1 MAILEL
7 IIFAATVVLLIMVLK
22 KLPLEKEVVK
32 RLSHEARQLTK
43 DEEDDDAGDEDVMAR
58 ADRLAQAGEY
68 QKAERIYLRLITKD
82 SQDASLYNKLALV
95 YLGDKNY
102 KDAAHALEQALQLE
116 PDNDTF
122 YNNQGLLQYQE
133 GQYEEAIESYEK
145 SIAINNK
152 VASRFMNLG
161 LAYFMSKK
169 YRKAADAY
177 EKALILE
184 PHNEEYKRLLADAEA
199 KLK

>member
-1 MAILEL
+1 MLEL
-7 IIFAATVVLLIMVLK
+7 IIFAATVFLLMMILK

-32 RLSHEARQLTK
+32 KLSHEARQLDK
-43 DEEDDDAGDEDVMAR
+43 DEDEEDTDKGEDVLAR

-68 QKAERIYLRLITKD
+68 RKAERIYLRLITED
-82 SQDASLYNKLALV
+82 PQSAGLYNKLALI
-95 YLGDKNY
+95 YLGDKSY
-102 KDAAHALEQALQLE
+102 ADAANALDQALQLE
-116 PDNDTF
+116 PVNDTF
-122 YNNQGLLQYQE
+122 YNNQGLLFYQQ
-133 GQYEEAIESYEK
+133 GQYEESIESYEK

-169 YRKAADAY
+169 HRKAADAY

-184 PHNEEYKRLLADAEA
+184 PHNEEFKRLLADAEA

>member
-1 MAILEL
+1 MAMLEL
-7 IIFAATVVLLIMVLK
+7 VIFIASIVLVMIILR

-32 RLSHEARQLTK
+32 KLAHEAGQLDKEGEEEDK
-43 DEEDDDAGDEDVMAR
+43 DEDIIAK
-58 ADRLAQAGEY
+58 ADRLAQVGDY
-68 QKAERIYLRLITKD
+68 QKAERIYLRLITND
-82 SQDASLYNKLALV
+82 PQNSSLYNKLALV
-95 YLGDKNY
+95 YLGDKSY
-102 KDAAHALEQALQLE
+102 DDAANALEQALQLE

-122 YNNQGLLQYQE
+122 YNNQGLLLYQQGHYDE
-133 GQYEEAIESYEK
+133 SVDSYEK
-145 SIAINNK
+145 SISINNK

-177 EKALILE
+177 EKSLILE
-184 PHNEEYKRLLADAEA
+184 PHNEEFKRLLADAEA